1 LKTAPILFFK
11 KSVTKD
17 LIGFWKAQE
26 FRTFLLYTGI
36 LLHIAMRIL
45 ASPGYLAFNIY
56 ANKLMQVN
64 REFVQDFWRIYCD
77 KNLRNKHLIH
87 LAEECSMTL

>member
-1 LKTAPILFFK
+1 M
-11 KSVTKD
+11 TKD